1 MVERRCS
8 GLGRVAAAVGSWAD
22 REAVVRR
29 AVKSGMR
36 RWGREGEGMG
46 GRGGRRVESREWRVE
61 SGEWRVVEGGLLHA
75 WDRRGTLFGV
85 GS

>member
-46 GRGGRRVESREWRVE
+46 GRGGRRVESRE
-61 SGEWRVVEGGLLHA
+61 
-75 WDRRGTLFGV
+75 
-85 GS
+85 